1 MKSSS
6 CVDSLNKGQIEVG
19 GVVFRCLLL
28 HIDGLGSEVGNLL
41 LNFNRVNGVEFLD
54 LPLLFVKIH
63 NNGLVVGLSEATDK
77 VVVLRK
83 NEAVNGGNS
92 IGHIVEE
99 LTPEPV
105 TVRVEGVHKAMWI
118 FCRSEVARVGPSS
131 HEDVVGRRIH
141 IHCVHGFS
149 LFTTCKDWE
158 LLISTGL
165 VFQPLSSHCQGTQK
179 R

>member
-1 MKSSS
+1 MQVSLR
-6 CVDSLNKGQIEVG
+6 VDSLHKGEIEIG
-19 GVVFRCLLL
+19 AIVFGCLFL
-28 HIDGLGSEVGNLL
+28 HVEGLGGQVGHFLF
-41 LNFNRVNGVEFLD
+41 NFNGVNSVEFLD
-54 LPLLFVKIH
+54 LSLLFVKIH
-63 NNGLVVGLSEATDK
+63 NDWFVVSLAEATDK
-77 VVVLRK
+77 VVVLRH
-83 NEAVNGGNS
+83 NDAVDGRHGV
-92 IGHIVEE
+92 GHVVEE

-118 FCRSEVARVGPSS
+118 LCRSEVARVSPSS
-131 HEDVVGRRIH
+131 HEDVVGCRIH